1 MAYITKVSG
10 GSQPVFATDVLN
22 GPVAQGANIA
32 AQGPVNFAGP
42 KLDFFTVTANAS
54 VASQGGVNGY
64 VANVIQAV
72 QQTATVAIFQVA
84 SNATSMSFAVFPTG
98 AFTSA
103 TFVAAAQTANTTSI
117 GIPNANVT
125 TTASFTNA

>member
-1 MAYITKVSG
+1 MAYITPVSG

-42 KLDFFTVTANAS
+42 KYDFFTVTANSS
-54 VASQGGVNGY
+54 VASQGGVNQY

-72 QQTATVAIFQVA
+72 QQTSTVAIFQVA
-84 SNATSMSFAVFPTG
+84 SNATSMSFAVYPTG

-103 TFVAAAQTANTTSI
+103 TFVAACQTANAAI
-117 GIPNANVT
+117 GIPTANVT